1 MKTHRYRIVA
11 LAGLCTIL
19 IGCTLLV
26 AATDREPVTP
36 EELRQR
42 ARELERREVQQQSQD
57 LHAQHTR
64 EALLLK
70 AGQTQKAFTPLTE
83 QAESFFQKA
92 EALLDS
98 DEGKRVVKDPVAFR
112 TFYRLHTEPPV
123 TLTEIETMAK
133 ANTALAERLEQ
144 AGSGPKV
151 GLLPDEET
159 TEETYRLSFWVGERS
174 VLLDKAVSTLND
186 LLRTAPRDVDLEN
199 AKTLRQAV
207 DDYQALWHK
216 LLSESQILGELQADE
231 EARQIV
237 VDAAYLAYLQQAKAD
252 AETLLKEKD
261 AEITRQK
268 QQFKLAMLKQ
278 KQEAERL
285 KFESQKS
292 YDDAIA
298 EIQRLKKQADADRR
312 VADIN
317 ANIKRTAQLDQAE
330 RDRRLAEA
338 QSDEVRRL
346 LAPFLV
352 DGYYQP
358 GNRRGTFKKG
368 PVSRSALASAG
379 ALSDSTYGLTR
390 LLDYGTDPA
399 DKLRP
404 RWPFPRLLHMLTDNQ
419 RDQLDKAH
427 KYLIDLS
434 PTLVELKLLA
444 D

>member
-11 LAGLCTIL
+11 LAGLSTIL

-36 EELRQR
+36 DELRQR
-42 ARELERREVQQQSQD
+42 AREVERREVQQQSQD

-64 EALLLK
+64 ETLLLK
-70 AGQTQKAFTPLTE
+70 AGQTQKAFTQLTE

-92 EALLDS
+92 EGLLDS

-123 TLTEIETMAK
+123 TLTEIQTMAK
-133 ANTALAERLEQ
+133 ANTALAERLEH

-159 TEETYRLSFWVGERS
+159 TEETYRLNFWVGERS
-174 VLLDKAVSTLND
+174 VLLNKAVSTLND
-186 LLRTAPRDVDLEN
+186 LLRTAPTDVHLEN

-292 YDDAIA
+292 HDDAIA
-298 EIQRLKKQADADRR
+298 EIQRLKKQADAARR
-312 VADIN
+312 IADIK
-317 ANIKRTAQLDQAE
+317 ANIKLTAELDEAE
-330 RDRRLAEA
+330 RARREAEA

-352 DGYYQP
+352 HGYYQP
-358 GNRRGTFKKG
+358 RNPRGTFNKG
-368 PVSRSALASAG
+368 PVSLSALASAG

-390 LLDYGTDPA
+390 LLDYGTDLCSRRPQNA
-399 DKLRP
+399 RHPRMTTLRTHGAVTSGN
-404 RWPFPRLLHMLTDNQ
+404 RVATYRLCLN
-419 RDQLDKAH
+419 
-427 KYLIDLS
+427 
-434 PTLVELKLLA
+434 EL
-444 D
+444 